1 LGGGSEDANPS
12 HNRGLTIRRLKI
24 AAAAIVVFALTAI
37 IISQQ
42 AQVRGLVAEGTVLR
56 EQLAQAVSAREKH
69 DPVATAEGP
78 SQDSSQEQFREL
90 MRLRGEVGVL
100 RGQLAEAAKPH
111 SVGRL
116 AAKEGE
122 LARQLQPLQEPDQA
136 PDSAQIEA
144 QEQKVEAAKQEV
156 KRLLS
161 ALNVP
166 EKASQMDSAAGLD
179 TTSLKQYWPYFEA
192 KKELEQAV
200 SLEVTMRL
208 MVARARDGLGE
219 GVRATGGA
227 SR

>member
-1 LGGGSEDANPS
+1 M
-12 HNRGLTIRRLKI
+12 RRLKI
-24 AAAAIVVFALTAI
+24 AAAAVVVFALTAI

-42 AQVRGLVAEGTVLR
+42 AQVRRLVAEGTVLR
-56 EQLAQAVSAREKH
+56 EQLAQAVSAQEKH

-78 SQDSSQEQFREL
+78 ARDSSQEQFREL
-90 MRLRGEVGVL
+90 LRLRGEVGVL

-122 LARQLQPLQEPDQA
+122 LAPQPQPVQEPDLA
-136 PDSAQIEA
+136 PDTAQIEA
-144 QEQKVEAAKQEV
+144 QEQKVEAAKQKV

-166 EKASQMDSAAGLD
+166 EEASQMDSAAALD
-179 TTSLKQYWPYFEA
+179 TASLKQYWPYFEA
-192 KKELEQAV
+192 KKELEEAV

-208 MVARARDGLGE
+208 LVVRAREGLGE